1 MTLQVWS
8 NSSQAKINPYV
19 SNLNYLWNMESSL
32 QRSVGEISASG
43 INKMGNAGVI
53 NDGLH
58 LFPVSAKFD
67 GGYTKDAFISIYIM
81 DSLNRL

>member
-1 MTLQVWS
+1 MWS
-8 NSSQAKINPYV
+8 NSSQPKINPYV

-32 QRSVGEISASG
+32 KRSVGEISASG
-43 INKMGNAGVI
+43 IKKMGNAGVI

-58 LFPVSAKFD
+58 LFLVNAKFN
-67 GGYTKDAFISIYIM
+67 GEYLEDAFILIYIM

>member
-32 QRSVGEISASG
+32 KHSVGEISASG
-43 INKMGNAGVI
+43 IKKMGNAGVI

-58 LFPVSAKFD
+58 LFPVNAKFN
-67 GGYTKDAFISIYIM
+67 GEYLEDAFISIYIM